1 MFDLVIRNGTVID
14 GTGIPGRVADVAVSE
29 GRIVAVGEVTE
40 QGENEIDASG
50 LIVAPGFVDVHTHF
64 DAQVFWDTTLSP
76 SPLHG
81 VTTVISGNC
90 GFTIAPLEAEHGDYM
105 MEMLARVE
113 GMPLTSLQEGVPWNW
128 RTFGEYLDAIDGTL
142 MPNAGFL
149 VGHSAIRRTV
159 MGERSVGEFAS
170 EGELQS
176 MKELLAESI
185 SAGGLGFSSSWAKTH
200 NDADGEAVPS
210 RHASETELIEL
221 CSVLRDSDA
230 VALEFIPTIERFDN
244 EVYQLLTDMSVAADK
259 PLNWNVIFVN
269 ARQADLIEE
278 KLQASD
284 YAARQ
289 GGRVIALT
297 APMPAVS
304 RLCFESGFLLD
315 TLHGWTEPMALP
327 PEEKLAL
334 LSDPERRKALDED
347 AQRPSAFRGV
357 ARWERLTVGEV
368 TKESLKHLEGRT
380 IGEIADETGKSA
392 WDTLCEIVVE
402 DDLKTGLYPP
412 AAGDNDE
419 SWALRQALWN
429 DERCLIGA
437 SDAGAHLDFLATFN
451 YSTYLLAAARD
462 RSLLS
467 LESAVNKL
475 TDVPARLYGLKERGR
490 VEEGWWADLVV
501 FDAAEV
507 APAEVEV
514 TKICLVV
521 PGGCIARPLEYI
533 TCLSMVNMRFEMV
546 ALPMPGLGLFFVREG
561 TPNQYPLMNDG
572 VSGLVRRGRG
582 L

>member
-14 GTGIPGRVADVAVSE
+14 GTGNPGRIADVALRD
-29 GRIVAVGEVTE
+29 GRILTVGEVAE
-40 QGENEIDASG
+40 RCENEIDATG
-50 LIVAPGFVDVHTHF
+50 LVVAPGFVDVHTHF

-90 GFTIAPLEAEHGDYM
+90 GFTIAPLEPEHGDYM
-105 MEMLARVE
+105 MQMLARVE
-113 GMPLTSLQEGVPWNW
+113 GMPLTSLQEGVPWDW
-128 RTFGEYLDAIDGTL
+128 RTFGEYLDSIDGTL

-149 VGHSAIRRTV
+149 VGHSALRRTV

-170 EGELQS
+170 DDELQA
-176 MKELLAESI
+176 MKQLLAESI

-210 RHASETELIEL
+210 RHASQKELIEL

-230 VALEFIPTIERFDN
+230 VALEFIPTIERFDD

-259 PLNWNVIFVN
+259 PLNWNVIFAN

-284 YAARQ
+284 FAARQ

-315 TLHGWTEPMALP
+315 TLHGWGEPMALP
-327 PEEKLAL
+327 NEEKMAL
-334 LSDPERRKALDED
+334 LSDPEQRRKLNED
-347 AQRPSAFRGV
+347 AQKPSAFRGV

-368 TKESLKHLEGRT
+368 TKEGLKHLEGQT
-380 IGEIADETGKSA
+380 IGDIAEQTGNTP

-402 DDLKTGLYPP
+402 DGLKTGLYPP

-429 DERCLIGA
+429 DDRCLIGA

-462 RSLLS
+462 RDLLS

-475 TDVPARLYGLKERGR
+475 TDIPARLYGLKDRGR
-490 VEEGWWADLVV
+490 IEEGWWADLVI

-514 TKICLVV
+514 REDL
-521 PGGCIARPLEYI
+521 PGGAWRLYSEAVGVHHVFINGEHAVRNGEFTDARPG
-533 TCLSMVNMRFEMV
+533 
-546 ALPMPGLGLFFVREG
+546 ALLRSGRDTER
-561 TPNQYPLMNDG
+561 
-572 VSGLVRRGRG
+572 VSATA
-582 L
+582 

>member
-347 AQRPSAFRGV
+347 AQKPSAFRGV

-514 TKICLVV
+514 REDL
-521 PGGCIARPLEYI
+521 PGGAWRLYSEAVGVHHVFINGEHAVRDGGFTDARP
-533 TCLSMVNMRFEMV
+533 
-546 ALPMPGLGLFFVREG
+546 G
-561 TPNQYPLMNDG
+561 TLLRSGRDTEP
-572 VSGLVRRGRG
+572 VSASG
-582 L
+582 

>member
-14 GTGIPGRVADVAVSE
+14 GTGIPGRVADVAISE

-334 LSDPERRKALDED
+334 LSDPERRKVLNED
-347 AQRPSAFRGV
+347 AQKPSAFRGV

-514 TKICLVV
+514 REDL
-521 PGGCIARPLEYI
+521 PGGAWRLYSEAVGVHHVFINGEHAVRDGGFTDARP
-533 TCLSMVNMRFEMV
+533 
-546 ALPMPGLGLFFVREG
+546 G
-561 TPNQYPLMNDG
+561 TLLRSGRDTEP
-572 VSGLVRRGRG
+572 VSASG
-582 L
+582 

>member
-90 GFTIAPLEAEHGDYM
+90 GFTIAPLEAEHGEYM

-334 LSDPERRKALDED
+334 LSDPERRQALNED
-347 AQRPSAFRGV
+347 AQKPSAFRGV

-514 TKICLVV
+514 REDL
-521 PGGCIARPLEYI
+521 PGGAWRLYSEAVGVHHVFINGEHAVRDGGFTDARP
-533 TCLSMVNMRFEMV
+533 
-546 ALPMPGLGLFFVREG
+546 G
-561 TPNQYPLMNDG
+561 TLLRSGRDTEP
-572 VSGLVRRGRG
+572 VSASG
-582 L
+582 

>member
-14 GTGIPGRVADVAVSE
+14 GTGIPGRVADVAISE

-334 LSDPERRKALDED
+334 LSDPERRKVLNED
-347 AQRPSAFRGV
+347 AQKPSAFRGV

-514 TKICLVV
+514 REDL
-521 PGGCIARPLEYI
+521 PGGARRLYSEAVGVHHVFINGEHAVRDGGFTDARP
-533 TCLSMVNMRFEMV
+533 
-546 ALPMPGLGLFFVREG
+546 G
-561 TPNQYPLMNDG
+561 TLLRSGRDTEP
-572 VSGLVRRGRG
+572 VSASG
-582 L
+582 

>member
-14 GTGIPGRVADVAVSE
+14 GTGNPGRIADVALSD
-29 GRIVAVGEVTE
+29 GRIVTVGEVTE
-40 QGENEIDASG
+40 QCDREIDATG
-50 LIVAPGFVDVHTHF
+50 LVVAPGFVDVHTHF

-90 GFTIAPLEAEHGDYM
+90 GFTIAPLEPEHGDYM
-105 MEMLARVE
+105 MQMLARVE

-128 RTFGEYLDAIDGTL
+128 RTFGEYLDSIDGTL

-149 VGHSAIRRTV
+149 VGHSALRRTV

-170 EGELQS
+170 DDELQA
-176 MKELLAESI
+176 MKQLLAESI

-210 RHASETELIEL
+210 RHASQEELIEL

-230 VALEFIPTIERFDN
+230 VALEFIPTIERFDD

-259 PLNWNVIFVN
+259 PLNWNVIFAN

-284 YAARQ
+284 FAARQ

-327 PEEKLAL
+327 NEEKLAL
-334 LSDPERRKALDED
+334 LSDPERRRELNED
-347 AQRPSAFRGV
+347 AQKPSAFRGV

-368 TKESLKHLEGRT
+368 TKEGLKHLEGRT
-380 IGEIADETGKSA
+380 IGDIAEETGDTP

-412 AAGDNDE
+412 AAGDNEE

-429 DERCLIGA
+429 DDRCLIGA

-462 RSLLS
+462 RNLLS
-467 LESAVNKL
+467 LEGAVNKL
-475 TDVPARLYGLKERGR
+475 TDVPARLYGLKDRGR
-490 VEEGWWADLVV
+490 IEEGWWADLVI

-514 TKICLVV
+514 REDL
-521 PGGCIARPLEYI
+521 PGGAWRLYSEAVGVHHVFINGEHAVRNGEFTDARPG
-533 TCLSMVNMRFEMV
+533 
-546 ALPMPGLGLFFVREG
+546 ALLRSGRDTER
-561 TPNQYPLMNDG
+561 
-572 VSGLVRRGRG
+572 VSATA
-582 L
+582 

>member
-269 ARQADLIEE
+269 ARQADFIEE

-334 LSDPERRKALDED
+334 LSDPERRKALNED
-347 AQRPSAFRGV
+347 AQKPSAFRGV

-514 TKICLVV
+514 REDL
-521 PGGCIARPLEYI
+521 PGGAWRLYSEAVGVHHVFINGEHAVRDGGFTDARP
-533 TCLSMVNMRFEMV
+533 
-546 ALPMPGLGLFFVREG
+546 G
-561 TPNQYPLMNDG
+561 TLLRSGRDTEP
-572 VSGLVRRGRG
+572 VSASG
-582 L
+582 